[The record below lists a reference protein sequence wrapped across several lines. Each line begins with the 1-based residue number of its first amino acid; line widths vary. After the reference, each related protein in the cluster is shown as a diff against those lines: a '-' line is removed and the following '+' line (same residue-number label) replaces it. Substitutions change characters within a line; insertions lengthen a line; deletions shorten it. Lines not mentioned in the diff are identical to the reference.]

1 MRLGS
6 LALGLA
12 SLTLLLSVAPATG
25 PAAADDTGG
34 AQVRPFP
41 GAKQVEHSTRN
52 FEEYWMPLGRLT
64 GEAQAEKY
72 EVLGGRW
79 THRSF
84 TSPAGRSV
92 AEIFRHY
99 EQQIAKAGLEVVY
112 GCKGLECGEGGR
124 KTNNDWWPL
133 SDHRRFM
140 AARLQRPGGDLWVSV
155 HVHARNP
162 NAPVQQELD
171 IVETKPPVIAPAPRN
186 EADVATLAKEL
197 KADGRVVL
205 HSLEFVEG
213 RPGVRPASEGIV
225 KAIAELLARDPAL
238 KLHVVV
244 HSDNAVPA
252 AASLE
257 LTKKRAAAVTQM
269 LTRQHR
275 IPSARVQPAG
285 LGPLAPVASNRTAE
299 GRAMN
304 RRVELVLNEVTGGR
318 DATAGVRR

>member
-1 MRLGS
+1 MRLRS
-6 LALGLA
+6 LVLVLA
-12 SLTLLLSVAPATG
+12 SLTMVWSAAPATG
-25 PAAADDTGG
+25 RAAAADDDGVV
-34 AQVRPFP
+34 QVRPFP
-41 GAKQVEHSTRN
+41 GAKQGERSTRN

-64 GEAQAEKY
+64 GEAQAERY

-92 AEIFRHY
+92 AEVFRHY
-99 EQQIAKAGLEVVY
+99 EQQIAKAGFEVVY

-155 HVHARNP
+155 HVHARNA
-162 NAPVQQELD
+162 NAPVEHELD
-171 IVETKPPVIAPAPRN
+171 IVETKPPVIAPPPRN
-186 EADVATLAKEL
+186 EGDVATLAKEL

-205 HSLEFVEG
+205 HSLAFVEG
-213 RPGVRPASEGIV
+213 KPGVLPASEGIV
-225 KAIAELLARDPAL
+225 KAIAELLARDPGL

-244 HSDNAVPA
+244 HSDNGAPA
-252 AASLE
+252 PASLD
-257 LTKKRAAAVTQM
+257 LTKKRAVALTQM
-269 LTRQHR
+269 LTRLHR

-304 RRVELVLNEVTGGR
+304 RRVELVPNEVSG
-318 DATAGVRR
+318 ATVSARR